1 MTTSMDQEVELA
13 RPSASGNFLERLAN
27 RLGVNAKSSV
37 IFGEPVDR
45 EGVTVITVAKAGWGF
60 GGGAG
65 SGSDRSQSQVGEG
78 SGGGGG
84 VMISPVGYIEIKD
97 GQARFHPIF
106 DTNRILQLVIG
117 VGFVT
122 MLLLRSIRKF
132 VR

>member
-1 MTTSMDQEVELA
+1 MTTSVDQEVELA

-27 RLGVNAKSSV
+27 RLGVNAKSSA

-45 EGVTVITVAKAGWGF
+45 EGVTVITVARASWGF

-65 SGSDRSQSQVGEG
+65 SGSNTSQSQIGEG

-84 VMISPVGYIEIKD
+84 VVISPVGYIEIKD

-106 DTNRILQLVIG
+106 DTGKILQLVIG
-117 VGFVT
+117 VGFVS
-122 MLLLRSIRKF
+122 MLFLRSIRKF
-132 VR
+132 IR

>member
-45 EGVTVITVAKAGWGF
+45 EGVTVITVAKASWGF

-65 SGSDRSQSQVGEG
+65 SGSDTSQSQVGEG

-84 VMISPVGYIEIKD
+84 VMISPVGYIEIKG

-117 VGFVT
+117 AGFVT
-122 MLLLRSIRKF
+122 MLLLRGIRKF
-132 VR
+132 IR